1 MCRLGLAVTGAAR
14 ATVIGMAADSTEV
27 ADALLLRLRTLQVQ
41 CATLTRV
48 ALYSAKPPVAFE
60 VSSPLTNRPT
70 SAAFRSSLKPLSSRH
85 RRYTGTPFFVGF
97 DGDVPDPNPDQVR
110 RESAP
115 ETKLKLRE
123 QHLRFTADD
132 DNALLA
138 AVLHV
143 HRAERFAEALA
154 RYGLTFPSAFLPLGS
169 VSTPALEPSQLGPR
183 ADTQYS
189 DCFSAASLPA
199 QAWAALDTLSRATL
213 ERELDEIASAP
224 PAVLLA
230 RVQDCDWVRVCH
242 GGFLRSKL
250 GARPS
255 DARVRWC
262 AHVRPG
268 LYNGAWVASERSQLA
283 QIAARH
289 DFRDWATIAAELAG
303 EGKKLRSAWDCFHE
317 YRHSTQ
323 AGVRDSAA
331 RGGAAALDEI
341 ADVGLDVE
349 DGDAEGIATPE
360 VSNSSLGL
368 ENTGVGVGTPLT
380 RGGGRVRAAPG
391 SRKWT
396 AEHDA
401 RAVIFVSARE
411 SPCSLPPGA
420 SQARTCASLAVTGT
434 CDGRGSD
441 GAVQFARALEARG
454 HLPFSAWTG
463 G

>member
-1 MCRLGLAVTGAAR
+1 
-14 ATVIGMAADSTEV
+14 MAAADDSTEV

-132 DNALLA
+132 DSALLA

-143 HRAERFAEALA
+143 HRAERFAQALA
-154 RYGLTFPSAFLPLGS
+154 HYGLTFPAAFLPLGS

-189 DCFSAASLPA
+189 DCFSASSLPA
-199 QAWAALDTLSRATL
+199 QAWAPLDLLSRAAL
-213 ERELDEIASAP
+213 ERELDEIAAAP
-224 PAVLLA
+224 PADLLA
-230 RVQDCDWVRVCH
+230 HVQDCDWVRVCH

-268 LYNGAWVASERSQLA
+268 LYSGAWVASERLQLA
-283 QIAARH
+283 QIASRH
-289 DFRDWATIAAELAG
+289 NFRDWAAIAAELAG
-303 EGKKLRSAWDCFHE
+303 GGKKLRSAWDCFRE

-323 AGVRDSAA
+323 AGVLDSAA

-341 ADVGLDVE
+341 ADVGLDAE
-349 DGDAEGIATPE
+349 DGDAEGVAAPE
-360 VSNSSLGL
+360 VSNQSVGVT
-368 ENTGVGVGTPLT
+368 NTGGGVGAPRT
-380 RGGGRVRAAPG
+380 RGSAWVRAAPR
-391 SRKWT
+391 STKWT

-401 RAVIFVSARE
+401 RAVIFVGVLE

-420 SQARTCASLAVTGT
+420 SPAHTCASLAVAGS
-434 CDGRGSD
+434 CDG
-441 GAVQFARALEARG
+441 
-454 HLPFSAWTG
+454 
-463 G
+463 